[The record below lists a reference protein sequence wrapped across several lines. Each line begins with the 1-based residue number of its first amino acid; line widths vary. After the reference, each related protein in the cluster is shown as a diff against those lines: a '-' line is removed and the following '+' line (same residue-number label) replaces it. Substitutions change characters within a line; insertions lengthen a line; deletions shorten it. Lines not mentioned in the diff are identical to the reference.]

1 MGDSYPKFLAA
12 AVQAAPIFLD
22 REATVEKACKLIG
35 EAAAQ
40 GARLIVFS
48 EAWIPSFPYWPRE
61 FVASRSQYADASLQ
75 AHVALIK
82 NAVEIPSES
91 TRRLCQA
98 ARQADA
104 YVMVGINERDA
115 VSGGTLYNTQLYID
129 RAGQILGKH
138 RKLVP
143 TGTER
148 VIWGR
153 GDGSDL
159 RVFATDCGRIG
170 GLICW
175 ENFMPLPRAALM
187 AQGQQIHVTHFPGGG
202 PAQLD
207 LSHANVS
214 QIFCRY
220 YAFEGQVFVICAM
233 GYMTAETVPDDFP
246 LKDAMDFST
255 TGRGG
260 SVIISPTGKYL
271 AGPVYDRETILYAE
285 INLEEILEVKARLD
299 TAGHYARWDVT
310 RLLVNSEHY
319 GPFVMPPTPDIS
331 QHDRWRIVERT
342 HDGEAT
348 GSERELPKSLA
359 SESAKKPKL

>member
-12 AVQAAPIFLD
+12 AVQATPIFLD

-40 GARLIVFS
+40 GACLIVFS

-61 FVASRSQYADASLQ
+61 LLASRSQYGDASLQ

-129 RAGQILGKH
+129 RTGQILGKH

-175 ENFMPLPRAALM
+175 ENLSEKGSSPL
-187 AQGQQIHVTHFPGGG
+187 
-202 PAQLD
+202 
-207 LSHANVS
+207 
-214 QIFCRY
+214 
-220 YAFEGQVFVICAM
+220 
-233 GYMTAETVPDDFP
+233 
-246 LKDAMDFST
+246 
-255 TGRGG
+255 
-260 SVIISPTGKYL
+260 L
-271 AGPVYDRETILYAE
+271 A
-285 INLEEILEVKARLD
+285 LD
-299 TAGHYARWDVT
+299 TPIKIR
-310 RLLVNSEHY
+310 
-319 GPFVMPPTPDIS
+319 
-331 QHDRWRIVERT
+331 
-342 HDGEAT
+342 
-348 GSERELPKSLA
+348 
-359 SESAKKPKL
+359 